1 MYEDNE
7 VAGGDGYNNPR
18 YEAYVETMVE
28 ENTDQNNIGDADYGK
43 YIGSEVMTVV
53 PVEGPSQETVR
64 HRVENLD
71 GEKVGTYHRNPLMDT
86 HT

>member
-18 YEAYVETMVE
+18 YEEYVETMVE

-43 YIGSEVMTVV
+43 
-53 PVEGPSQETVR
+53 
-64 HRVENLD
+64 
-71 GEKVGTYHRNPLMDT
+71 
-86 HT
+86 